1 MGACGKGFANCRWVT
16 SSSIYTRVQLLPDP
30 RCLEFLWMESLTQES
45 WTDSTEFSRILFK
58 NCHGRSEFRFHFF
71 FEGELG
77 PKKVQKLEKRQ
88 KPPFP
93 WQVKLQPMMLTA
105 SVNQWR
111 CGCNSQKIFRSSN
124 MFK

>member
-58 NCHGRSEFRFHFF
+58 NCHGRSEFRFHLFF
-71 FEGELG
+71 LRRTRTKKSSKARKAAKASLPLAGEVTTDDVDRFSESVAL
-77 PKKVQKLEKRQ
+77 
-88 KPPFP
+88 
-93 WQVKLQPMMLTA
+93 WLQFTKNL
-105 SVNQWR
+105 SIQ
-111 CGCNSQKIFRSSN
+111 
-124 MFK
+124 